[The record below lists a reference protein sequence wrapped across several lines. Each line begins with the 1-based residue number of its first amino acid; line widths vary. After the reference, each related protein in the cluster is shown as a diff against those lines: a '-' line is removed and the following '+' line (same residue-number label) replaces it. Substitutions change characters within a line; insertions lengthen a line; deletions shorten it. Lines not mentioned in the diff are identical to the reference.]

1 MESDLLKARALCRR
15 YFDATATEAEEREL
29 RALLAALPR
38 EALDDELR
46 SAAVMMGGFEALARE
61 TLPGRPA
68 AKEGAQAAQAPFT
81 AGKAPL
87 TAGKAGAA
95 DRAVRIPSAVGKL
108 PADSATDSSADTPH
122 RTTAAPHRP
131 HRRWNL
137 LLGTG
142 AGIAAALLVGL
153 FFLTRGTVYGYIDGR
168 PVTDPAE
175 AMCATAYFQP
185 LEELSRSFDIADR
198 LLEAAEKRC
207 GAHPEQQ

>member
-1 MESDLLKARALCRR
+1 MESDLLKARALSRR

-38 EALDDELR
+38 EALDGELR

-61 TLPGRPA
+61 TQPGRPA
-68 AKEGAQAAQAPFT
+68 AKEAAQAAQA
-81 AGKAPL
+81 L
-87 TAGKAGAA
+87 LIAGKAGAA

-108 PADSATDSSADTPH
+108 PADSASDSSADTPH
-122 RTTAAPHRP
+122 RTTAAP

-175 AMCATAYFQP
+175 AMCATVYFQP

-198 LLEAAEKRC
+198 LLEAAEKSRDTRS
-207 GAHPEQQ
+207 EQR

>member
-1 MESDLLKARALCRR
+1 MESDLLKARALSRR

-38 EALDDELR
+38 EALDGELR

-68 AKEGAQAAQAPFT
+68 AKARAQAAQ
-81 AGKAPL
+81 APL

-95 DRAVRIPSAVGKL
+95 DRAVRLPAVGKL
-108 PADSATDSSADTPH
+108 PADSASDSSADTPY

-175 AMCATAYFQP
+175 AMCATVYFQP

-198 LLEAAEKRC
+198 LLEAAEKSRDTRS
-207 GAHPEQQ
+207 EQR

>member
-15 YFDATATEAEEREL
+15 YFDATATDAEEREL

-38 EALDDELR
+38 EALDGELR

-68 AKEGAQAAQAPFT
+68 AKARAQAAQ
-81 AGKAPL
+81 APL

-95 DRAVRIPSAVGKL
+95 DRAVRLPATGKL
-108 PADSATDSSADTPH
+108 PADSVSDSSADTPH
-122 RTTAAPHRP
+122 RTTATPHRP
-131 HRRWNL
+131 HRHWNL

-175 AMCATAYFQP
+175 AMCATVYFQP

-198 LLEAAEKRC
+198 LLEAAEKGR
-207 GAHPEQQ
+207 GTRSEQR

>member
-1 MESDLLKARALCRR
+1 MESNLLKARALCRR

-29 RALLAALPR
+29 RRLLATLPR
-38 EALDDELR
+38 EALDRELR
-46 SAAVMMGGFEALARE
+46 SVAAMTGGFEALARE
-61 TLPGRPA
+61 TLPSRPA
-68 AKEGAQAAQAPFT
+68 AKERAQAAQ
-81 AGKAPL
+81 APL

-95 DRAVRIPSAVGKL
+95 DRAVRLPAAGKL
-108 PADSATDSSADTPH
+108 PADSVSDSSADTPH
-122 RTTAAPHRP
+122 RTTATPHRP

-175 AMCATAYFQP
+175 AMCATVYFQP

-198 LLEAAEKRC
+198 LLEAAEKSRDTRS
-207 GAHPEQQ
+207 EQR

>member
-15 YFDATATEAEEREL
+15 YFDATATDAEEREL

-38 EALDDELR
+38 EALDGELR

-68 AKEGAQAAQAPFT
+68 AKARAQAAQ
-81 AGKAPL
+81 APL

-95 DRAVRIPSAVGKL
+95 DRAVRLPAVGKL
-108 PADSATDSSADTPH
+108 PADSASDSSADTPY

-175 AMCATAYFQP
+175 AMCATVYFQP

-198 LLEAAEKRC
+198 LLEAAEKGRDTRS
-207 GAHPEQQ
+207 EQR

>member
-1 MESDLLKARALCRR
+1 MESDLLKARALSRR

-38 EALDDELR
+38 EALDGELR

-68 AKEGAQAAQAPFT
+68 AKEGAQAAQAP
-81 AGKAPL
+81 L

-95 DRAVRIPSAVGKL
+95 DRAVRLPAVGKL
-108 PADSATDSSADTPH
+108 PADSASDSSADTPY

-175 AMCATAYFQP
+175 AMCATVYFQP

-198 LLEAAEKRC
+198 LLEAAEKSRNTRS
-207 GAHPEQQ
+207 EQR

>member
-15 YFDATATEAEEREL
+15 YFDATATDAEEREL

-38 EALDDELR
+38 EALDGELR

-68 AKEGAQAAQAPFT
+68 AKARAQAAQ
-81 AGKAPL
+81 APL

-95 DRAVRIPSAVGKL
+95 DRAVRLPAVGKL
-108 PADSATDSSADTPH
+108 PADSASDSSADTPY

-175 AMCATAYFQP
+175 AMCATVYFQP

-198 LLEAAEKRC
+198 LLEAAEKGHDTRS
-207 GAHPEQQ
+207 EQR

>member
-38 EALDDELR
+38 EALDGELR

-68 AKEGAQAAQAPFT
+68 AKARAQAAE
-81 AGKAPL
+81 APL

-95 DRAVRIPSAVGKL
+95 DRAVRLPATGKL
-108 PADSATDSSADTPH
+108 PADSASDSSADTPY

-175 AMCATAYFQP
+175 AMCATVYFQP

-198 LLEAAEKRC
+198 LLEAAEKSRDTRS
-207 GAHPEQQ
+207 EQR

>member
-15 YFDATATEAEEREL
+15 YFDATASDAEEREL

-38 EALDDELR
+38 EALDGELR

-61 TLPGRPA
+61 TQPGRPA
-68 AKEGAQAAQAPFT
+68 AKARAQAAQ
-81 AGKAPL
+81 APL

-95 DRAVRIPSAVGKL
+95 DRAVRLPAVGKL
-108 PADSATDSSADTPH
+108 PADSASDSSADTPY

-175 AMCATAYFQP
+175 AMCATVYFQP

-198 LLEAAEKRC
+198 LLEAAEKSRDTRS
-207 GAHPEQQ
+207 EQR

>member
-1 MESDLLKARALCRR
+1 MESDLLKARALSRR

-29 RALLAALPR
+29 RTLLAALPR
-38 EALDDELR
+38 EALDGELR

-68 AKEGAQAAQAPFT
+68 AKEGAQAAQAP
-81 AGKAPL
+81 L

-95 DRAVRIPSAVGKL
+95 DRAVRLPAVGKL
-108 PADSATDSSADTPH
+108 PADSASDSSADTPY

-175 AMCATAYFQP
+175 AMCATVYFQP

-198 LLEAAEKRC
+198 LLEAAEKSRNTRS
-207 GAHPEQQ
+207 EQR

>member
-15 YFDATATEAEEREL
+15 YFDATATDAEEREL

-38 EALDDELR
+38 EALDGELR

-68 AKEGAQAAQAPFT
+68 AKARAQAAQAP
-81 AGKAPL
+81 L
-87 TAGKAGAA
+87 TA
-95 DRAVRIPSAVGKL
+95 GKL
-108 PADSATDSSADTPH
+108 PADSVSDSSADTPH
-122 RTTAAPHRP
+122 RTTAAP

-175 AMCATAYFQP
+175 AMCATVYFQP

-198 LLEAAEKRC
+198 LLEAAEKSRDTRS
-207 GAHPEQQ
+207 EQR

>member
-1 MESDLLKARALCRR
+1 MESDLLKARALSRR

-38 EALDDELR
+38 EALDGELR
-46 SAAVMMGGFEALARE
+46 SAAVMMGGFEVLARE

-68 AKEGAQAAQAPFT
+68 AKERAQAAQ
-81 AGKAPL
+81 APL

-95 DRAVRIPSAVGKL
+95 DRAVRLPAAGKL
-108 PADSATDSSADTPH
+108 PADSVSDSSADTPH

-175 AMCATAYFQP
+175 AMCATVYFQP

-198 LLEAAEKRC
+198 LLEAAEKSRDTRS
-207 GAHPEQQ
+207 EQR

>member
-1 MESDLLKARALCRR
+1 MESDLLKARALSRR

-38 EALDDELR
+38 EALDGELR

-61 TLPGRPA
+61 TQPGRPA
-68 AKEGAQAAQAPFT
+68 AKEGAQAAQAL
-81 AGKAPL
+81 L

-108 PADSATDSSADTPH
+108 PADSASDSSADTPH
-122 RTTAAPHRP
+122 RTTAAP

-175 AMCATAYFQP
+175 AMCATVYFQP

-198 LLEAAEKRC
+198 LLEAAEKSRNTRS
-207 GAHPEQQ
+207 EQR

>member
-1 MESDLLKARALCRR
+1 MESDLLKARALSRR

-38 EALDDELR
+38 EALDGELR

-61 TLPGRPA
+61 TQPGRPA
-68 AKEGAQAAQAPFT
+68 AKEAAQAAQAL
-81 AGKAPL
+81 L

-108 PADSATDSSADTPH
+108 PADSASDSSADTPH
-122 RTTAAPHRP
+122 RTTAAP

-175 AMCATAYFQP
+175 AMCATVYFQP

-198 LLEAAEKRC
+198 LLEAAEKSRNTRS
-207 GAHPEQQ
+207 EQR